1 MGRGSRRDDLAQR
14 PPSGRSCEAHGG
26 PAAGQSALGQSGPTL
41 PALAAGA
48 MASPGLRFPFA
59 PCKPRVPTNRNLPDC
74 PWWVPRG
81 PTKPRAPGTGWAAQ
95 RPHLGAGE
103 EPLPVESPAPSAQL
117 PSPVCRCELGWG
129 RRCTSRRVGGGG
141 SRGKRGLPAISFSK
155 NGWMSCPYLEFPA
168 TASFSSCPQQT
179 GGENAGKTP
188 LNFQKAGG

>member
-1 MGRGSRRDDLAQR
+1 MTWPSGPRQAGHVRPTEDQR
-14 PPSGRSCEAHGG
+14 PVSPRSGRVVR
-26 PAAGQSALGQSGPTL
+26 PFRLWLRVQWP
-41 PALAAGA
+41 P
-48 MASPGLRFPFA
+48 PGLRFPFA
-59 PCKPRVPTNRNLPDC
+59 PCKPRVPTNGNLPDC

-95 RPHLGAGE
+95 RPHLGAGG
-103 EPLPVESPAPSAQL
+103 EPLPVESPAPSVQL

-129 RRCTSRRVGGGG
+129 RRCTSRCVGGGG
-141 SRGKRGLPAISFSK
+141 SRGKHGLPAISFSK